1 MTNLNL
7 EEQEILEAF
16 ESDRL
21 TRTEN
26 WQEELEQHKQIAS
39 ATFAQNSTINISVS
53 EKDLRSLQKRALVEG
68 VPYPLFISSILHKF
82 IEGKLVEIS
91 WSHLL
96 MPKSDRPYKT
106 EKLISLERSLIIYLL
121 IWLIWLEIRC

>member
-1 MTNLNL
+1 MTNLDL

-21 TRTEN
+21 TRTAN

-53 EKDLRSLQKRALVEG
+53 EKDLRSLQKRALAEG
-68 VPYPLFISSILHKF
+68 IPYPLFISSILHKF

-91 WSHLL
+91 
-96 MPKSDRPYKT
+96 
-106 EKLISLERSLIIYLL
+106 
-121 IWLIWLEIRC
+121 